1 MSVTHIIKRQIFR
14 IDIES
19 ESEFKTVSDLL
30 MQLMKNELRSFID
43 QVLSTSVKQ
52 NEYIQIEQLEI
63 DLGIIDTS
71 NVKEE
76 VIKAFKTLFPI
87 LVAQKISSIR
97 ATQSRKIT
105 MANREY
111 RALLYFIAY
120 GKPAWWQPSVAS
132 SAEHILST
140 YVLKKK
146 RSGLAS
152 LWNHSTT
159 DRLFRNRL
167 INLLRIN
174 DLLELYLTSSKTLYL
189 KEKASWERIIN
200 ILQQHLTYIPG
211 KGNLNLV
218 IKENLLLYLIRSA
231 SSKVIDPIHF
241 DPIYL
246 LVGLSMDRL
255 PPAAV
260 SQIKY
265 ENRRRGLMPGKK
277 APFYTDE
284 QILDRPGKA
293 LHSLPI
299 PTLSDF
305 KIFLERGYIPLS
317 FKVRGYSNINE
328 LFRRLLDN
336 HLEEL
341 GLLIKAMGGK
351 TIAISRFLDRI
362 SQDNIQLF
370 LQRIAPDKVLLLNW
384 ISQTYLSVEETYKQI
399 NQTNIRILRSINEI
413 TFEIYTQENLN
424 SFSNEA
430 FMEKHFERMALKH
443 NIRLEVLLGS
453 IFKVVQDQARA
464 RIYNIPFSIS
474 ILERIYEKKVGV
486 EFGHLDNAEPLTKAE
501 VEASWKK
508 KANRNFILPT
518 DVLKELLVLK
528 KSGILGKHHV
538 KLHRLL
544 QDQMQWRKEAK
555 DRGEN
560 LQDEDILVNLSEQ
573 LALDPVFFEQSIL
586 LSKSLISSSV
596 PILYTLIKSPSKD
609 HKSDLL
615 DHLIDFREEYQI
627 QELRSLL
634 DKFINQNKLTSKK
647 FEQIVQILFNDR
659 GSQILKALEQWFKVN
674 ALYLNRSTV
683 INLQHRFIQ
692 LSLQFVD
699 PKRNLS
705 RIFSN
710 LQETIEPSIQKYLQV
725 PDDVKYVMS
734 DQALLSFEQ
743 QLTKK
748 RSPVFI
754 KEKQLLA
761 FYSIIDLE
769 SELEGIVNDTFFKNI
784 LYSFDLLRGR
794 YRSVFVEILRKYS
807 IAPEFAQFFMEEGNQ
822 ALWRAII
829 SVMPES
835 VTRKTNEYSKIVDHL
850 FNLLSLSAASK
861 EMLPK
866 FIISNTRSFYF
877 SEPEEMPDGYTFFLH
892 FISQAEKAG
901 LLSNQQRL
909 DLIRNVSPDWPTFLR
924 KIKGD
929 RVQFKNNQARIRPD
943 VFLKIIKETRTWPT
957 EQPIHTST
965 STLSEINLQGSWNI
979 LQYVLN
985 NYAFPAGHPFDQE
998 DIKTNT
1004 LYFRSLFK
1012 QHPGLLFRV
1021 LTSVRTPRQKSLFF
1035 SWLDDSMGISLL
1047 ASVFNQPENYIRVSI
1062 QAWSSYFPTVK
1073 ESDWSIQLLG
1083 FYLNGKKSSTFQKLI
1098 IDYLSEQTSIHVLDI
1113 LTCFHSIDPSA
1124 DLFSLIPKST
1134 IDWKLLPSFLY
1145 IYAADDVNWYK
1156 TLLTWSVLLDEYE
1169 SKVSKKDKA
1178 LHFIRLIDQH
1188 STNKNKQQFS
1198 QSVFEHFSILENIS
1212 ASKAFELFI
1221 VLSREGVD
1229 IADLM
1234 SHFAGYETQDRF
1246 PYDQIIS
1253 LIRSFG
1259 QDSRSILKALPTS
1272 FNSISINE
1280 ANVLV
1285 KIEKK
1290 LQREDQLNLLTRSWL
1305 LNPVQDFPFRFV
1317 QQGFSI
1323 TDVIQSLQ
1331 KNWPSS
1337 IVEIYNQW
1345 MDIFISYPLHNIV
1358 SNAIF
1363 FYKTL
1368 ADSIRKNIISQE
1380 RVNVILFLEILH
1392 KTSAKEKEVVDML
1405 GLLSGKISIELL
1417 LNPEVFYW
1425 LSTNLKELDSITAF
1439 LSNTNNSLYQKWV
1452 YKLELS
1458 EVNEDSEERISFLNE
1473 KLEMVLLYEDEFL
1486 YSRIYATQIDT
1497 DLQAWI
1503 NSGSLSYSDEKR
1515 IRDRVLQIPFLLL
1528 IKEPYMHKQAIRKL
1542 SDWISISELNRQ
1554 FQLILKANIASSDIR
1569 VYLQQSYAHF
1579 FDHATRG
1586 EVHEILYYMNGLIQH
1601 NKRWNKASFWQDL
1614 QQNIAHLAA
1623 MEKAIV
1629 QYSFGA
1635 SKWRKAGSIKP
1646 ILDWHVVQN
1655 QKNSI
1660 SPLKVLEYY
1669 LMGDSVYY
1677 QNRYLT
1683 LAETKKL
1690 VKQAWNAN
1698 EKNFPFL
1705 MFALSNQEVYRKR
1718 IVELMDEY
1726 GEHRL
1731 MEKIHPRLWHDWN
1744 LLEKIFTD
1752 QFNISIRQNL
1762 GLKNVKDIWD
1772 LFLYNWAVTGYK
1784 ITHPMLLLREV
1795 ILMLIP
1801 KLDSTQLQ
1809 AIHNFDTKVLNYPEK
1824 DTWKR
1829 LLSVVPDL
1837 KLEKMDK
1844 PKPWNQ
1850 TVESEL
1856 DLPDEEDAIE
1866 GVTIQNAGLIL
1877 LWPYLNR
1884 FFKFLKLLDGN
1895 DFVDQAALERAI
1907 QLTQYLVNFQTEIDE
1922 QGLMLNKLLC
1932 GADFKFPVANSFEP
1946 TPEESSLARK
1956 MLQGAVQNW
1965 EQMKNTRPETFQETF
1980 LQREGRLYRLEDRWE
1995 LVVEKKAYDMLLDTI
2010 PWNISMI
2017 HLSWMSDRLIVI
2029 WRGK

>member
-52 NEYIQIEQLEI
+52 NEYIQIDQLEI
-63 DLGIIDTS
+63 DLGTIDSS

-87 LVAQKISSIR
+87 LVKQKIASIR
-97 ATQSRKIT
+97 ATQSRKIS

-120 GKPAWWQPSVAS
+120 GKPAWWQPSVTS

-146 RSGLAS
+146 RSGLVR
-152 LWNHSTT
+152 LWNHSTA
-159 DRLFRNRL
+159 DPLFRNRL

-174 DLLELYLTSSKTLYL
+174 DLLELYLTSSKPLYL
-189 KEKASWERIIN
+189 KEKTSWERIIG

-218 IKENLLLYLIRSA
+218 IKENLLLYLMRSA

-255 PPAAV
+255 PPAAI

-265 ENRRRGLMPGKK
+265 ENRRRSLIPGSKTTFS
-277 APFYTDE
+277 PDE
-284 QILDRPGKA
+284 QILDRPGKT
-293 LHSLPI
+293 LHSLSI

-341 GLLIKAMGGK
+341 GLLIKAMGRK
-351 TIAISRFLDRI
+351 TIARTRFHDRI

-370 LQRIAPDKVLLLNW
+370 LQRIAPDKVPLLNW
-384 ISQTYLSVEETYKQI
+384 ISQTYLLVEETYKQF

-430 FMEKHFERMALKH
+430 FMEKHFERIALKH

-453 IFKVVQDQARA
+453 IFKVVQDQTRV
-464 RIYNIPFSIS
+464 RIYHIPFSIS
-474 ILERIYEKKVGV
+474 ILESIYEKKVGV
-486 EFGHLDNAEPLTKAE
+486 EFGHLDNAEPQTKAE

-518 DVLKELLVLK
+518 DVLKELLILN

-560 LQDEDILVNLSEQ
+560 LQDEDILVNLAEQ
-573 LALDPVFFEQSIL
+573 LALDPVFFEKSIL

-596 PILYTLIKSPSKD
+596 PILYTLIKSPSKE

-627 QELRSLL
+627 QDLRLL
-634 DKFINQNKLTSKK
+634 LANFIKQNKLTSKK

-659 GSQILKALEQWFKVN
+659 GSQIIKALEQWFKVN
-674 ALYLNRSTV
+674 VLYLNKSTV

-710 LQETIEPSIQKYLQV
+710 LHETIEPSIQKNLLV
-725 PDDVKYVMS
+725 PDDVKYVIS
-734 DQALLSFEQ
+734 DQALLSFEL

-807 IAPEFAQFFMEEGNQ
+807 VVPEFVQFFMEEGNQ

-861 EMLPK
+861 EMFQK

-892 FISQAEKAG
+892 IISQADKAG
-901 LLSNQQRL
+901 LLNNQQRL
-909 DLIRNVSPDWPTFLR
+909 DLIHNVSPDWPTFLR
-924 KIKGD
+924 KVKGE
-929 RVQFKNNQARIRPD
+929 RVQFKNIQARIRQD

-957 EQPIHTST
+957 EQPIYTLT
-965 STLSEINLQGSWNI
+965 STLTEINLQGSWNI

-998 DIKTNT
+998 DIKSNT

-1012 QHPGLLFRV
+1012 QHPGLLYRV
-1021 LTSVRTPRQKSLFF
+1021 LTSVTTPRQKSLFF

-1047 ASVFNQPENYIRVSI
+1047 ASVFNHPEDHIWENI
-1062 QAWSSYFPTVK
+1062 QSWTSYFPTVK

-1083 FYLNGKKSSTFQKLI
+1083 FYFNGKKRSTLQQLI
-1098 IDYLSEQTSIHVLDI
+1098 VDYLSEQTSIHVLDI
-1113 LTCFHSIDPSA
+1113 LTCSHSIDPSA
-1124 DLFSLIPKST
+1124 DLFSLISKST
-1134 IDWKLLPSFLY
+1134 VDWKLLPSLLY

-1156 TLLTWSVLLDEYE
+1156 ILLTWSVLLDEYDL
-1169 SKVSKKDKA
+1169 KFSKKHKA
-1178 LHFIRLIDQH
+1178 LHFLRLIDQH
-1188 STNKNKQQFS
+1188 STNKNIQQFS
-1198 QSVFEHFSILENIS
+1198 QSVLEHFSILENLS

-1221 VLSREGVD
+1221 VLSKEGVD
-1229 IADLM
+1229 IANLI
-1234 SHFAGYETQDRF
+1234 SYFTGYETQDRF
-1246 PYDQIIS
+1246 PYDQIVS
-1253 LIRSFG
+1253 LISSFG

-1280 ANVLV
+1280 ANVFV

-1323 TDVIQSLQ
+1323 TEVILSLQ
-1331 KNWPSS
+1331 KDWPSS
-1337 IVEIYNQW
+1337 IVAIYNEW
-1345 MDIFISYPLHNIV
+1345 MDIFVSYPLHNIE
-1358 SNAIF
+1358 SNAIL

-1380 RVNVILFLEILH
+1380 QIHVIIFLEILH

-1417 LNPEVFYW
+1417 LHPEVFYW
-1425 LSTNLKELDSITAF
+1425 LSTNLKELDSITSF
-1439 LSNTNNSLYQKWV
+1439 LSSTNTSLYQKWV

-1473 KLEMVLLYEDEFL
+1473 KLEIVLLYEDEFL
-1486 YSRIYATQIDT
+1486 YSRIYSTQIDT

-1515 IRDRVLQIPFLLL
+1515 IRDRVLQIPFMLL
-1528 IKEPYMHKQAIRKL
+1528 IKEPYMHKQTIRKL
-1542 SDWISISELNRQ
+1542 SDWLSISELNRQ

-1569 VYLQQSYAHF
+1569 VYLQQSYAYF
-1579 FDHATRG
+1579 FEHATSG
-1586 EVHEILYYMNGLIQH
+1586 EVHEILFYMNSLIQH
-1601 NKRWNKASFWQDL
+1601 NNRWNKASFWQEL
-1614 QQNIAHLAA
+1614 QQNTAHLTA

-1646 ILDWHVVQN
+1646 ILDWHVVQT
-1655 QKNSI
+1655 QKKSI

-1669 LMGDSVYY
+1669 IMGDSVYY

-1683 LAETKKL
+1683 LAEIKKL
-1690 VKQAWNAN
+1690 TKQAWNAN
-1698 EKNFPFL
+1698 DKNFPFL

-1762 GLKNVKDIWD
+1762 GLKNDKDIWD

-1784 ITHPMLLLREV
+1784 ITHPMLLLREA

-1801 KLDSTQLQ
+1801 KLDSTQLLS
-1809 AIHNFDTKVLNYPEK
+1809 IHNFDAKELNYPEK

-1829 LLSVVPDL
+1829 LLSFVPDL

-1844 PKPWNQ
+1844 PKPLNQ

-1884 FFKFLKLLDGN
+1884 FFKFLKLMDGN

-1932 GADFKFPVANSFEP
+1932 GADFKFPVASSFEP